1 MERQTWAN
9 MTDLLPRTA
18 PNNRYTKKATH
29 TKDSLLLKPS
39 HHVLLIYFMLVPLFF
54 GLLLGMTLKK

>member
-29 TKDSLLLKPS
+29 TKDSPPQTFSSCFADLLYVS
-39 HHVLLIYFMLVPLFF
+39 S
-54 GLLLGMTLKK
+54 